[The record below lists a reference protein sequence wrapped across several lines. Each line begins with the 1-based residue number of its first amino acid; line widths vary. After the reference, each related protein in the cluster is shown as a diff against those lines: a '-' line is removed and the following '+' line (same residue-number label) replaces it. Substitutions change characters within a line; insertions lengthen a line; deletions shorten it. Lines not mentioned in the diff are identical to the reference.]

1 MKSPAPIVGILASS
15 LAAAIAALL
24 ASDCLAAEPVVKW
37 RANPFLVANQSST
50 NCGHN
55 FKEAIAIEFDGTVM
69 KTAGWSGTTY
79 DIHLLE
85 PLNADGSGKVSAVS
99 MPANRSLVIKFDPG
113 HGPRALRYWGRYT
126 ARCIWKF
133 IPIEG

>member
-1 MKSPAPIVGILASS
+1 MKSPAPIVGILAPS
-15 LAAAIAALL
+15 LAAAVAMLL
-24 ASDCLAAEPVVKW
+24 ACDCSAGEPVVKW
-37 RANPFLVANQSST
+37 RADPFLVWNQSST

-55 FKEAIAIEFDGTVM
+55 FKEAIKIEFDGEVM
-69 KTAGWSGTTY
+69 KTSGWTGTTY

-85 PLNADGSGKVSAVS
+85 PLHADGSGKVSAVS

-113 HGPRALRYWGRYT
+113 HGPRPVRYWARYN